1 MKVASMEGQILYQV
15 LAPENSL
22 VEISHLA
29 AQVAEVPIAFV
40 TYIDADYHWL
50 KAQVGI
56 DQNPKLYVDFVK
68 LVLSLPEYQVWGSDD
83 GELEST
89 PLFNGNNNHHHPLTT
104 LAISADHVVGK
115 LLKISDVA
123 QHKKL
128 QQHPLVKKPKPIRF
142 YLAIP
147 IVTQGQRIGILSL
160 MDYRE
165 RPADIPVTPS
175 CELALQRIA
184 NQISSQIGLHHKL
197 IDLAMQLIKIQEK
210 GKEQKQV
217 AETLN
222 LLQRAIAA
230 SKNGIIITDATRPDN
245 TIIYCNAAFEKITGY
260 SQSDVLNRNCRFL
273 QGPDTD
279 PKAIAKIR
287 QAVKEEKDCLVV
299 LKNYR
304 RDGTP
309 FWNELVISP
318 VRDQHQRLTNFIGIQ
333 TDITQRKQAEDALQE
348 SEERY
353 RLLANHST
361 DLISRQT
368 ASGVY
373 LYVSPASRY
382 LLGYEPVELVGK
394 SILEI
399 LHPEDRHTV
408 DWPTELLKQSARKN
422 GHVNSSPMQNGYT
435 FTHRLKHQNGNY
447 VWFETTGQILKK
459 DNQPDTGELVM
470 VSRDITQRKETEALL
485 LERSRLSMVEAEV
498 GLALGQGG
506 EAADVL
512 QRCTDSMVR
521 ELQILAGGIWTMQQ
535 QTRHLKLLSFSS
547 KKEISLADLQ
557 LDEAGNEENQTS
569 PYYNMDHPLIV
580 EGQVVGIFRVWSEE
594 VISHNSRDVLTNVAN
609 AIALFIHRQ
618 QNQEQLSS
626 HRENLLFKIA
636 NQIRD
641 SLDLD
646 KILGTA
652 VTEIRNLL
660 DIDQCYFIWC
670 LAAHTTSIIVTH
682 ESRRNNNTPPAG
694 EYPQNQ
700 INEIAEKIKNRQIL
714 RLDHTVIADQL
725 VSQSLIDYFQ
735 TTGIKSQLLL
745 PLQTRSAQLGAV
757 VCCNYTTERAWNE
770 SEVELLQAVVDQ
782 IAIAIDQAEL
792 YAQTRAAALAAQ
804 TQAMQ
809 LNEALQ
815 NLQQKESQLIQQE
828 KMSSLGQMVA
838 GVAHE
843 INNPVNFIYGNLSY
857 CKDYFQDLLDLVEL
871 YRKNYPEAVEEI
883 EEKTDE
889 IELDFLVEDLPK
901 ILSSM
906 EIGTERI
913 RQIVL
918 SLRNFSRLDEAEMK
932 PVDIHEGIDSTL
944 LILHNKIKP
953 KGKDIGLEIIKNYG
967 NLPKVECYAGQLN
980 QVFMNVISNAID
992 ALENTPDAKITITT
1006 ELGDGNCPSTPTALA
1021 DAKSVVIKIK
1031 DNGPGMP
1038 EKVRT
1043 HLFDPFFTTKP
1054 VGKGTGLGLS
1064 ISYQIVVDKH
1074 GGSFQCLSEPGQGAE
1089 FVIAIPIKPSG
1100 HHQNS

>member
-1 MKVASMEGQILYQV
+1 
-15 LAPENSL
+15 
-22 VEISHLA
+22 
-29 AQVAEVPIAFV
+29 
-40 TYIDADYHWL
+40 
-50 KAQVGI
+50 
-56 DQNPKLYVDFVK
+56 
-68 LVLSLPEYQVWGSDD
+68 WGSDN
-83 GELEST
+83 GGLESA
-89 PLFNGNNNHHHPLTT
+89 PLFNSNSNSNNNHHHPLTT
-104 LAISADHVVGK
+104 LAVSADHVVGK
-115 LLKISDVA
+115 LLKISDVS

-128 QQHPLVKKPKPIRF
+128 QQHPLVKKQKPIRF

-165 RPADIPVTPS
+165 RPLDQPVSPS

-184 NQISSQIGLHHKL
+184 NQISGQIGLHHKL

-210 GKEQKQV
+210 SKEQKQT

-230 SKNGIIITDATRPDN
+230 SQNGIIITDTNRPDN
-245 TIIYCNAAFEKITGY
+245 GIIYCNAAFEKITGY
-260 SQSDVLNRNCRFL
+260 SQTEVLNRNCRFL

-279 PKAIAKIR
+279 PQAIQKIR
-287 QAVKEEKDCLVV
+287 QTIKEEKDCLVV

-318 VRDQHQRLTNFIGIQ
+318 VRDQHHRLTNFIGIQ
-333 TDITQRKQAEDALQE
+333 TDITLRKQAEDALQE

-368 ASGVY
+368 ADGVY
-373 LYVSPASRY
+373 LYVSPACRY
-382 LLGYEPVELVGK
+382 LLGYEPTELIGK
-394 SILEI
+394 PILEL
-399 LHPEDRHTV
+399 LHPEDQDTV
-408 DWPTELLKQSARKN
+408 NWPAQLLQQSAHSKN
-422 GHVNSSPMQNGYT
+422 SQAVNSRMQTGYT
-435 FTHRLKHQNGNY
+435 FSHRLKHQNGNY
-447 VWFETTGQILKK
+447 IWFETTGQILKT
-459 DNQPDTGELVM
+459 DNQQETGELVM

-485 LERSRLSMVEAEV
+485 LERSRLSIVEAEV

-506 EAADVL
+506 DLADVL
-512 QRCTDSMVR
+512 RRCTDSMVK

-547 KKEISLADLQ
+547 KKHISLDDLQ

-580 EGQVVGIFRVWSEE
+580 EGQVIGIFRVWSDE
-594 VISHNSRDVLTNVAN
+594 VISYNSRDVLTNVAN

-670 LAAHTTSIIVTH
+670 LSAHTTSIIVTH
-682 ESRRNNNTPPAG
+682 ESRRNNNIPAAG
-694 EYPQNQ
+694 EYPPNQ

-714 RLDHTVIADQL
+714 RLDHTIIADQL

-757 VCCNYTTERAWNE
+757 VCCNYTTERAWSE

-804 TQAMQ
+804 TQA
-809 LNEALQ
+809 
-815 NLQQKESQLIQQE
+815 
-828 KMSSLGQMVA
+828 
-838 GVAHE
+838 
-843 INNPVNFIYGNLSY
+843 
-857 CKDYFQDLLDLVEL
+857 
-871 YRKNYPEAVEEI
+871 
-883 EEKTDE
+883 
-889 IELDFLVEDLPK
+889 
-901 ILSSM
+901 
-906 EIGTERI
+906 
-913 RQIVL
+913 
-918 SLRNFSRLDEAEMK
+918 
-932 PVDIHEGIDSTL
+932 
-944 LILHNKIKP
+944 
-953 KGKDIGLEIIKNYG
+953 
-967 NLPKVECYAGQLN
+967 
-980 QVFMNVISNAID
+980 
-992 ALENTPDAKITITT
+992 
-1006 ELGDGNCPSTPTALA
+1006 
-1021 DAKSVVIKIK
+1021 
-1031 DNGPGMP
+1031 
-1038 EKVRT
+1038 
-1043 HLFDPFFTTKP
+1043 
-1054 VGKGTGLGLS
+1054 
-1064 ISYQIVVDKH
+1064 
-1074 GGSFQCLSEPGQGAE
+1074 
-1089 FVIAIPIKPSG
+1089 
-1100 HHQNS
+1100 